1 MKNTMDEIYEKRK
14 KKRKKCGEYNIK
26 WQTFSKNSEHT
37 FWIKGNQQERKGRG
51 VERSGTKLSSA

>member
-1 MKNTMDEIYEKRK
+1 MDEIHEKEEEEEEMW
-14 KKRKKCGEYNIK
+14 GIQYQMANIH
-26 WQTFSKNSEHT
+26 KNSAHT